1 MTVWSQMLI
10 QLTVRVKK
18 MHNYTNEELIKLA
31 EFGEDIDYV
40 ELAKELAKRLNR
52 KQDVFDKVIGL
63 LEESEE

>member
-1 MTVWSQMLI
+1 
-10 QLTVRVKK
+10 

-31 EFGEDIDYV
+31 EFGEDIDFE

-52 KQDVFDKVIGL
+52 KQDVFDKVVGL